1 MGAPAAHY
9 PVQMVPAPLV
19 IERVAEH
26 LGIEVLDLR
35 GPGISQSL
43 VIARNVAA
51 LLLNDHTLLSQA
63 EIGRALGRTRTN
75 KAAGF
80 QLLSAAL
87 KRKGDDQGFA
97 KLLEQVR
104 ERVLQGGHHV

>member
-1 MGAPAAHY
+1 MSAPAAHY

-51 LLLNDHTLLSQA
+51 LLLNDHTLLSQV
-63 EIGRALGRTRTN
+63 EIGQALGRVKTN
-75 KAAGF
+75 TAAGY
-80 QLLSAAL
+80 QLISAGL

-104 ERVLQGGHHV
+104 EHVLQRNHG